1 MSASRRLSK
10 LKRSSNPMV
19 SDVSNI
25 KVSNNNNGNNGNN
38 GNKGKEDETLVRPV
52 TILTWHEQRLN
63 KMDETIKNLTDYVP
77 RELVEGLVDTISQL
91 NAKIEVLTN
100 AYNNLIEQL
109 NNEEEVEVETEVK
122 NELNTVKLNIKE
134 K

>member
-1 MSASRRLSK
+1 
-10 LKRSSNPMV
+10 MV

-25 KVSNNNNGNNGNN
+25 KVSNNNNGNNGN
-38 GNKGKEDETLVRPV
+38 KGKEEETLVRPV

-100 AYNNLIEQL
+100 AYNNLIE
-109 NNEEEVEVETEVK
+109 
-122 NELNTVKLNIKE
+122 
-134 K
+134 

>member
-10 LKRSSNPMV
+10 LKRATNPIV
-19 SDVSNI
+19 SDVTNI
-25 KVSNNNNGNNGNN
+25 KVSNNSKVNQ
-38 GNKGKEDETLVRPV
+38 KKEDPNLVKPV

-63 KMDETIKNLTDYVP
+63 KMDEEIKNLTEYVP